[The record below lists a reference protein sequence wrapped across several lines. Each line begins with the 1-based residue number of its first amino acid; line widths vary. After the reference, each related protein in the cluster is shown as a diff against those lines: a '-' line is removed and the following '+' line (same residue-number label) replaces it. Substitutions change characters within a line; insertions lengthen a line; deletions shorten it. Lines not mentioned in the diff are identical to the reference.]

1 LERVGSARLWL
12 VEGSV
17 PHFREM
23 VELGREIVRALVEV
37 LGPAETVRRFSDP
50 CWLTAL
56 ACVLGFEWN
65 TSGQTTVTLKA
76 LKVGLQDRDIPVR
89 IVGGKGEEMRWV
101 PYEAGRQLRKIGV
114 EDAGE
119 LISAS
124 RLTCSVDESAIQ
136 DSYRIYFHTMIVA
149 EGGTWVVV
157 NQGMNVDDRTARR
170 YHWSSEK
177 GAGVQ
182 EPHTSILAERE
193 RECVLDLTSPF
204 SSQTRK
210 VMVEILGDTPPSR
223 IKEDL
228 AQVKAILKSQRL
240 LDKDIPPELA
250 RSVPSYLAPPTT
262 LDEETLRRVKSVG
275 EFKELLVARGIGP
288 ATIRG
293 LAYIS
298 CLIYGSKASW
308 RDPVKFA
315 YAHGTKSG
323 RPYYVDRRAML
334 EHARILRDAVLQARL
349 GDHEKI
355 QAIRRLSALVS
366 DQVPG

>member
-1 LERVGSARLWL
+1 
-12 VEGSV
+12 
-17 PHFREM
+17 
-23 VELGREIVRALVEV
+23 
-37 LGPAETVRRFSDP
+37 
-50 CWLTAL
+50 
-56 ACVLGFEWN
+56 
-65 TSGQTTVTLKA
+65 
-76 LKVGLQDRDIPVR
+76 
-89 IVGGKGEEMRWV
+89 MRWV

-177 GAGVQ
+177 GGGVQ

-193 RECVLDLTSPF
+193 RECVLDLTSAL
-204 SSQTRK
+204 STQTRK

-349 GDHEKI
+349 RDHEKI